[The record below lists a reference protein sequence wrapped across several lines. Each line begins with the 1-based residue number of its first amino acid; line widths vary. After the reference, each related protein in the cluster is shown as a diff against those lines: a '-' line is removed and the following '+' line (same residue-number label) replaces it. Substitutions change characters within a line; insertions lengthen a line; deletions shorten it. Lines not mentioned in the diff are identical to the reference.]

1 MLKKIAVSAGLLPA
15 EAGTVIILLLILI
28 TGLAGRFYFSG
39 GNSSLTV
46 KSDYRREDSLFI
58 NGVNISDS
66 IKIPEKSIDYESK
79 LLDFSDNKFYRKKHL
94 PAEESID
101 INKADAST
109 LESLPGIGP
118 KTAEKILLYRK
129 IFGKFL
135 KKEDIKKVKG
145 IGEKKY
151 NSIKK
156 YIYIEK

>member
-1 MLKKIAVSAGLLPA
+1 MNGSLPGKK
-15 EAGTVIILLLILI
+15 
-28 TGLAGRFYFSG
+28 
-39 GNSSLTV
+39 
-46 KSDYRREDSLFI
+46 DYRREDSLFI
-58 NGVNISDS
+58 NRVNISDS

-79 LLDFSDNKFYRKKHL
+79 LLDFSDNKFYRKKQL

-129 IFGKFL
+129 NYGEFL
-135 KKEDIKKVKG
+135 KKEDIIKVKG

-151 NSIKK
+151 KNIKK